1 MLVKHLRKNLKGSQ
15 NADIKFNYGGSG
27 ALRQQI
33 ETGAPVDVFMS
44 ANTKDVDQLKDKK
57 KAHDTYNYAKINLY

>member
-1 MLVKHLRKNLKGSQ
+1 MRKNLKDHKDA
-15 NADIKFNYGGSG
+15 NIKFNYGGSG

-44 ANTKDVDQLKDKK
+44 ANTKDVDALKDKK
-57 KAHDTYNYAKINLY
+57 KAHDTYNYAKTN